1 MTPFTTL
8 TGIAAPMPLVNID
21 TDMIIPKQFLK
32 TIHRSGLGKNLFD
45 EMRYNPDGS
54 EVALR
59 DERQRVAIVDYE
71 DLGERQL
78 RMAALFDGDGEYEI
92 GEFGFYLASG
102 TLLAVYSV
110 AGKLLTYKAAAAR
123 VLQKFTLD
131 VSPLPAD
138 SVTIVVGSENLNLLL
153 AEEIAIMAAAS
164 VGNMSRHVDL
174 MFRLMHLEAK

>member
-1 MTPFTTL
+1 MTDDITRLVRFTSKGLDEVLQAKNQGLKGEITHIGAG
-8 TGIAAPMPLVNID
+8 TG
-21 TDMIIPKQFLK
+21 
-32 TIHRSGLGKNLFD
+32 
-45 EMRYNPDGS
+45 RYNPDGT

-71 DLGERQL
+71 DLGDRQL
-78 RMAALFDGDGEYEI
+78 RMAALFDGEAEYEI

-131 VSPLPAD
+131 ISPLPAD
-138 SVTIVVGSENLNLLL
+138 SVTIVVGGNSLNLLM
-153 AEEIAIMAAAS
+153 AEELATVATANVNNMVRHLGVLFRVMA
-164 VGNMSRHVDL
+164 
-174 MFRLMHLEAK
+174 LERKAQR

>member
-1 MTPFTTL
+1 MTDDITRLVRFTAKGLDEVLQAKNQGLKGEITHIG
-8 TGIAAPMPLVNID
+8 TG
-21 TDMIIPKQFLK
+21 T
-32 TIHRSGLGKNLFD
+32 G
-45 EMRYNPDGS
+45 RYNPDGS

-71 DLGERQL
+71 DLGNHQL

-131 VSPLPAD
+131 VSPLPGD
-138 SVTIVVGSENLNLLL
+138 SVVIVVGSESLNLLL
-153 AEEIAIMAAAS
+153 AQEIAVMATAS
-164 VGNMSRHVDL
+164 VANMSRHIDL
-174 MFRLMHLEAK
+174 IFRVMHLEAK

>member
-1 MTPFTTL
+1 MIDDITRLVRFTSKGLDEVLQAKNQGLKGQITHIGAG
-8 TGIAAPMPLVNID
+8 TG
-21 TDMIIPKQFLK
+21 
-32 TIHRSGLGKNLFD
+32 
-45 EMRYNPDGS
+45 RYNPDGT

-78 RMAALFDGDGEYEI
+78 RMAALFDGEAEYEI

-131 VSPLPAD
+131 ISVLPAD

-153 AEEIAIMAAAS
+153 TDELAAIASANIDNMTRSLKVLFRVMA
-164 VGNMSRHVDL
+164 
-174 MFRLMHLEAK
+174 LETKAGAK

>member
-1 MTPFTTL
+1 MTDEITRLVRFTSKGL
-8 TGIAAPMPLVNID
+8 DEVLQAKNQG
-21 TDMIIPKQFLK
+21 LK
-32 TIHRSGLGKNLFD
+32 GEITHIGAGTA
-45 EMRYNPDGS
+45 RYNPDGS

-138 SVTIVVGSENLNLLL
+138 SVTVAVGTENLNILLTEEL
-153 AEEIAIMAAAS
+153 ASLSAAS
-164 VGNMSRHVDL
+164 IDTMTRGIGVL
-174 MFRLMHLEAK
+174 FRLIALEAKTD

>member
-1 MTPFTTL
+1 MTDDITRLVRFTSKGLDEVLQAKNQGLKGEITHIGAG
-8 TGIAAPMPLVNID
+8 TG
-21 TDMIIPKQFLK
+21 
-32 TIHRSGLGKNLFD
+32 
-45 EMRYNPDGS
+45 RYNPDGT

-71 DLGERQL
+71 DLGDRQL
-78 RMAALFDGDGEYEI
+78 RMAALFDGEAEYEI

-138 SVTIVVGSENLNLLL
+138 SVTVVVGSENLNILLTEEL
-153 AEEIAIMAAAS
+153 ASLSAAS
-164 VGNMSRHVDL
+164 IDSMSRGVAVL
-174 MFRLMHLEAK
+174 FRVMALEAKAV

>member
-1 MTPFTTL
+1 MTDDITRLVRFTSKGLDEVLQAKNQGLKGEITHIGAG
-8 TGIAAPMPLVNID
+8 TG
-21 TDMIIPKQFLK
+21 
-32 TIHRSGLGKNLFD
+32 
-45 EMRYNPDGS
+45 RYNPDGT

-71 DLGERQL
+71 DLGDRQL

-131 VSPLPAD
+131 VSPLPAE
-138 SVTIVVGSENLNLLL
+138 SVTIVVGVENLNVLI
-153 AEEIAIMAAAS
+153 AEELASVAAANID
-164 VGNMSRHVDL
+164 NMARHLDVL
-174 MFRLMHLEAK
+174 FRVVKLERK

>member
-1 MTPFTTL
+1 MTDEITRLVRFTSKGLDEVLQAKNQGLKGEITHIGAG
-8 TGIAAPMPLVNID
+8 TG
-21 TDMIIPKQFLK
+21 
-32 TIHRSGLGKNLFD
+32 
-45 EMRYNPDGS
+45 RYNPDGT

-110 AGKLLTYKAAAAR
+110 VGKLLTYKAAAAR

-138 SVTIVVGSENLNLLL
+138 SVTVVVGTENLNILLTEEL
-153 AEEIAIMAAAS
+153 ASLSAAS
-164 VGNMSRHVDL
+164 IDTMTRGIGVL
-174 MFRLMHLEAK
+174 FRLMALEAKTA

>member
-1 MTPFTTL
+1 MTDEITRLVRFTSKGLDEVLQAKNQGLKGEITHVGAG
-8 TGIAAPMPLVNID
+8 TG
-21 TDMIIPKQFLK
+21 
-32 TIHRSGLGKNLFD
+32 
-45 EMRYNPDGS
+45 RYNPDGS

-138 SVTIVVGSENLNLLL
+138 SVTVVVGSENFNILI
-153 AEEIAIMAAAS
+153 AEELAS
-164 VGNMSRHVDL
+164 VATANIDNMARHLGVL
-174 MFRLMHLEAK
+174 FRVMDIELK

>member
-1 MTPFTTL
+1 MTDEITRLVRFTSKGLDEVLQAKNQGLKGEITHIGAG
-8 TGIAAPMPLVNID
+8 TG
-21 TDMIIPKQFLK
+21 
-32 TIHRSGLGKNLFD
+32 
-45 EMRYNPDGS
+45 RYNPDGT

-71 DLGERQL
+71 DLGDRQL
-78 RMAALFDGDGEYEI
+78 RMAALFDGEGEYEI

-131 VSPLPAD
+131 VSSLPAQ
-138 SVTIVVGSENLNLLL
+138 SITVVIGTENLNILIADEL
-153 AEEIAIMAAAS
+153 AAVAAAN
-164 VGNMSRHVDL
+164 VDNMARHIGL
-174 MFRLMHLEAK
+174 LFRVMRLEQKNNFSG

>member
-1 MTPFTTL
+1 MTDEITRLVRFTSKGLDEVLQAKNQGLKGEITHIGAG
-8 TGIAAPMPLVNID
+8 TG
-21 TDMIIPKQFLK
+21 
-32 TIHRSGLGKNLFD
+32 
-45 EMRYNPDGS
+45 RYNPDGT

-78 RMAALFDGDGEYEI
+78 RMVALFDGDGEYEI

-138 SVTIVVGSENLNLLL
+138 SVTVVVGSENFNILI
-153 AEEIAIMAAAS
+153 AEELAS
-164 VGNMSRHVDL
+164 VATANIDNMARHLGVL
-174 MFRLMHLEAK
+174 FRVMDIELK

>member
-1 MTPFTTL
+1 MTDEITRLVRFTSKGL
-8 TGIAAPMPLVNID
+8 DEVLQAKNQG
-21 TDMIIPKQFLK
+21 LK
-32 TIHRSGLGKNLFD
+32 GEITHIGAGTA
-45 EMRYNPDGS
+45 RYNPDGS

-138 SVTIVVGSENLNLLL
+138 CVTVVVGSENLNILLVEEL
-153 AEEIAIMAAAS
+153 ASLSAAS
-164 VGNMSRHVDL
+164 VDNMARGVGVL
-174 MFRLMHLEAK
+174 FRVMALEKNAT

>member
-1 MTPFTTL
+1 MTDDITRLVRFTAKGLDEVLQAKNQGLKGEITHIGAG
-8 TGIAAPMPLVNID
+8 TG
-21 TDMIIPKQFLK
+21 
-32 TIHRSGLGKNLFD
+32 
-45 EMRYNPDGS
+45 RYNPDGS

-71 DLGERQL
+71 DLGNHQL

-131 VSPLPAD
+131 VSPLPGD
-138 SVTIVVGSENLNLLL
+138 SVVIVVGSESLNLLL
-153 AEEIAIMAAAS
+153 AQEIAVMATAS
-164 VGNMSRHVDL
+164 VANMSRHIDL
-174 MFRLMHLEAK
+174 IFRVMHLEAK

>member
-1 MTPFTTL
+1 MTDEITRLVRFTSKGLDEVLQAKNQGLKGEITHIGAG
-8 TGIAAPMPLVNID
+8 TG
-21 TDMIIPKQFLK
+21 
-32 TIHRSGLGKNLFD
+32 
-45 EMRYNPDGS
+45 RYNPDGT

-138 SVTIVVGSENLNLLL
+138 SVTIVVGEHNLNLLFTEEL
-153 AEEIAIMAAAS
+153 AAVAAAN
-164 VGNMSRHVDL
+164 VNNMGRHL
-174 MFRLMHLEAK
+174 GMLFRVVELERKI

>member
-1 MTPFTTL
+1 MTDEITRLVRFTSKGLDEVLQAKNQGLKGQITHIGGG
-8 TGIAAPMPLVNID
+8 TG
-21 TDMIIPKQFLK
+21 
-32 TIHRSGLGKNLFD
+32 
-45 EMRYNPDGS
+45 RYNPDGT

-131 VSPLPAD
+131 VSPLPTD
-138 SVTIVVGSENLNLLL
+138 SVTIVVGSDNLNVLLTD
-153 AEEIAIMAAAS
+153 EIAALSAAS
-164 VGNMSRHVDL
+164 IDNMARGVGVL
-174 MFRLMHLEAK
+174 FRVMEVERK

>member
-1 MTPFTTL
+1 MTDEITRLVRFTSKGLDEVLQAKNQGLKGEITHIGAG
-8 TGIAAPMPLVNID
+8 TG
-21 TDMIIPKQFLK
+21 
-32 TIHRSGLGKNLFD
+32 
-45 EMRYNPDGS
+45 RYNPDGT

-131 VSPLPAD
+131 ISPLPAD
-138 SVTIVVGSENLNLLL
+138 SVTIVVGSDNLNLLFVEEL
-153 AEEIAIMAAAS
+153 AAVATANVNNMVRHLGALFRVMA
-164 VGNMSRHVDL
+164 
-174 MFRLMHLEAK
+174 LERKLY

>member
-1 MTPFTTL
+1 MTYEITRLVRFTSKGLDEVLQAKNQGLKGEITHIGAG
-8 TGIAAPMPLVNID
+8 TG
-21 TDMIIPKQFLK
+21 
-32 TIHRSGLGKNLFD
+32 
-45 EMRYNPDGS
+45 RYNPNGT

-138 SVTIVVGSENLNLLL
+138 SVTIVVGEHNLNLLL
-153 AEEIAIMAAAS
+153 TEELATIAAAN
-164 VGNMSRHVDL
+164 VNNMWRHLDVL
-174 MFRLMHLEAK
+174 FRVMALEIKAQ

>member
-1 MTPFTTL
+1 MTDEITRLVRFTSKGLDEVLQAKNQGLKGEITHIGAG
-8 TGIAAPMPLVNID
+8 TG
-21 TDMIIPKQFLK
+21 
-32 TIHRSGLGKNLFD
+32 
-45 EMRYNPDGS
+45 RYDPDGT

-71 DLGERQL
+71 DLGDRQL

-138 SVTIVVGSENLNLLL
+138 SVTIVVGEHNLNLLL
-153 AEEIAIMAAAS
+153 TEELATIAAAN
-164 VGNMSRHVDL
+164 VNNMWRHLDVL
-174 MFRLMHLEAK
+174 FRVMALEIKAQ

>member
-1 MTPFTTL
+1 MTDDITRLVRFTAKGLDEVLQAKNQGLKGEITHIGAG
-8 TGIAAPMPLVNID
+8 TG
-21 TDMIIPKQFLK
+21 
-32 TIHRSGLGKNLFD
+32 
-45 EMRYNPDGS
+45 RYNPDGS

-71 DLGERQL
+71 DLGNHQL

-131 VSPLPAD
+131 VSPLPGD
-138 SVTIVVGSENLNLLL
+138 SVVIVVGSESLNLLL
-153 AEEIAIMAAAS
+153 AEEFAVMAVAS
-164 VGNMSRHVDL
+164 VANMSRHLDL
-174 MFRLMHLEAK
+174 MLRVKNLEAK

>member
-1 MTPFTTL
+1 MTDEITRLVRFTSKGLDEVLQAKNQGLKGEITHIGAG
-8 TGIAAPMPLVNID
+8 TG
-21 TDMIIPKQFLK
+21 
-32 TIHRSGLGKNLFD
+32 
-45 EMRYNPDGS
+45 RYNPNGT

-110 AGKLLTYKAAAAR
+110 AGELLTYKAAAAR

-138 SVTIVVGSENLNLLL
+138 SVTIVVGEHNLNLLL
-153 AEEIAIMAAAS
+153 TEELATIAAAN
-164 VGNMSRHVDL
+164 VNNMWRHLDVL
-174 MFRLMHLEAK
+174 FRVMALEIKAQ